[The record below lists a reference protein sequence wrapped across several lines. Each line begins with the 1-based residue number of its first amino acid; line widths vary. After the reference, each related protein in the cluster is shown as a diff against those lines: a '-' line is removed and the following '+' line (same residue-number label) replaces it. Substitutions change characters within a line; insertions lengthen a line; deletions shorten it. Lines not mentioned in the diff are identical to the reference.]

1 MQGSSGG
8 ASSLLYI
15 YSAAVTVRFFDAVAL
30 ALFAPDLRGRRFRT
44 AVCNSRR
51 LGRPRSL
58 TPGSARALACSLRR
72 LAAMLW
78 GRKVRDGG
86 APLPAR
92 EARAL
97 PKRKRRLRNRRSL
110 KRNTGQ
116 KTCIAHRLGSLCS
129 QQPRPSSGG
138 TRFCA
143 SRTRGS
149 RSLHGILASQLF
161 SGSDFRLAN
170 KTAVQFFVAL
180 RGS

>member
-15 YSAAVTVRFFDAVAL
+15 YSAAVTVWFFDAVAL

-51 LGRPRSL
+51 LGRPR
-58 TPGSARALACSLRR
+58 AFSLRR

-78 GRKVRDGG
+78 GRKVRDCG

-116 KTCIAHRLGSLCS
+116 KTCVAHRLGSLCS
-129 QQPRPSSGG
+129 QQPTPSSGG
-138 TRFCA
+138 THFCA

-149 RSLHGILASQLF
+149 RSLHSILANQLF
-161 SGSDFRLAN
+161 SGSDFRLAD